1 MRRVLAAALG
11 CGAISACVAPA
22 PASPAAGLPA
32 CPRDAAPDA
41 SGRCACAPGHAI
53 VLGACVEP
61 AVQAAYCGPA
71 AVEGTAGACTFRPCA
86 AGEAL
91 DTGGACKAIP
101 EVLRT
106 GPPCTAPATLIV
118 TDDGRT
124 ACVPADAACP
134 RGTVARGASCAAP
147 VACPPGALPAGGE
160 CRPVVTAGPHGHPV
174 VDVAAW
180 ATLVLGPSGGPGSS
194 ELCRPLQARPGA
206 FGLVPGET
214 VVLSLAVHLAAPDQ
228 DVSRVYATVSP
239 RVPAGRA
246 LGQAGLDAARSA
258 VTSLVEPLRGLGGEA
273 SSAAV
278 EAEVRCTIASL

>member
-1 MRRVLAAALG
+1 MRRIVAAALG
-11 CGAISACVAPA
+11 WGAISACVAPA
-22 PASPAAGLPA
+22 PAGPAAPQPA
-32 CPRDAAPDA
+32 CPRDAAPEA
-41 SGRCACAPGHAI
+41 SRRCACAPGHVV

-61 AVQAAYCGPA
+61 AVKAAYCGPA
-71 AVEGTAGACTFRPCA
+71 AIEGAGGACSFRPCA

-91 DTGGACKAIP
+91 DTGGECKAMT

-118 TDDGRT
+118 THDART

-134 RGTVARGASCAAP
+134 RGTVARGASCVAP
-147 VACPPGALPAGGE
+147 VACPPGALAAGSE
-160 CRPVVTAGPHGHPV
+160 CRPIVTAGPRGHPV
-174 VDVAAW
+174 VDVGTW

-194 ELCRPLQARPGA
+194 ELCRPLQARPGV
-206 FGLVPGET
+206 FGLIPGET

-228 DVSRVYATVSP
+228 DVSRVYATVRP
-239 RVPAGRA
+239 QVPAGRV
-246 LGQAGLDAARSA
+246 LGQAGLDAARAA
-258 VTSLVEPLRGLGGEA
+258 VTTLVEPLRGLGGEA